1 MALDDMVHDGMD
13 DLGLGE
19 DSELQASDFLGAG
32 QFEAVGT
39 DDLGAGDEEPQTGK
53 EEVFGAVKK
62 AVPILAIALVG
73 ICVAMGFL
81 VSNKGKEKKPKE
93 TKPAEVTYEVKENP
107 TVGSSETQVSQNV
120 DGSNWVWVEADGSLT
135 FSEPVSSIFTV
146 TDIKLV
152 SMVIEGQDV
161 MELES
166 ILRGSIDGLRGTYEA
181 RVPYDLALKVSV
193 GTELN
198 VEYRIGEKGKTKFI
212 TGIQF

>member
-1 MALDDMVHDGMD
+1 MAFKDTVEDGMD
-13 DLGLGE
+13 DLGFGDE
-19 DSELQASDFLGAG
+19 GELQDSDFLGAS
-32 QFEAVGT
+32 QVEEVGA
-39 DDLGAGDEEPQTGK
+39 DDLGAEAEEPQTGK
-53 EEVFGAVKK
+53 AEVFGAVKK
-62 AVPILAIALVG
+62 AVPILVIALVG

-93 TKPAEVTYEVKENP
+93 TRPAEVTYEVKENT
-107 TVGSSETQVSQNV
+107 TVSSPETQVSQNAA
-120 DGSNWVWVEADGSLT
+120 GSNWVWVEADGSLA